1 MTEEQLQQY
10 LDIEKWKDSEQNH
23 ADMCGRYRRCRYCR
37 RSEEHPCAKAFSR
50 LVTMRTQPVPDII
63 PEWLL
68 PDPPVEQVFGTEI
81 VSEERSRCFETEEV
95 SCRVLR
101 HGKGGIRLL
110 SLTRKISEIQNT
122 ADNSAE
128 DAV

>member
-50 LVTMRTQPVPDII
+50 LVIRRTQPVPDII
-63 PEWLL
+63 PERLL
-68 PDPPVEQVFGTEI
+68 PVLPRRQVFGTEN
-81 VSEERSRCFETEEV
+81 V
-95 SCRVLR
+95 
-101 HGKGGIRLL
+101 
-110 SLTRKISEIQNT
+110 
-122 ADNSAE
+122 SAE
-128 DAV
+128 DSPCF